1 MEVEASRDSLV
12 LIDGSSLAYRAFYA
26 LPESIATSKGE
37 ATNAILG
44 LAQMLTKLVTENGFR
59 PTVVAW
65 DRGHSGRRDEYPEY
79 KAGRVSRPDLLKEQW
94 PKLEP
99 LCEAFGHLNASV
111 EGFEAD
117 DVIATLAERAKAK
130 GMSVTIVT
138 GDRDALQLVGDGV
151 TVLATGRG
159 VTDTKEYDAD
169 AVSERYGVGPEL
181 VPDLIGL
188 KGDSSDN
195 LPGIPGVGE
204 KTAAALL
211 QEFGTLEGVLANI
224 ESVKGPKRQE
234 NLREHADTA
243 RLCRDLATAKRD
255 VPIDLDPSDVPAG
268 MPDAG
273 QLRET
278 FRRWELREPL
288 RRLEGLLGED
298 GSAPAAVAAV
308 GIEPTVEYGDPVSA
322 AALGKGP
329 LAIAL
334 IEPEAPEGALFADEV
349 MARFAVTADG
359 QNAIAGEL
367 SAPIE
372 LANALGDRGVIAH
385 DAKSLGDLP
394 ARIAHDTM
402 IAAHLLDPARRGY
415 PLAELAAEAGLDV
428 SCEDPAAIAAVQTF
442 ELATIQSA
450 RLDEDGLRRVF
461 EEVELPAIPVLRD
474 MERVGVRLDTDK
486 LAAIAERVREEA
498 GQLETAIHEAAGE
511 EFAVGSPQQLGAI
524 LFEKLGLTKKRKGK
538 TGYSTDARVLQS
550 IRDEHPIVP
559 LVERWRETTKL
570 ISTYLDALPRLVD
583 PEDGRI
589 HTTFHQAAT
598 ATGRLSSTEPNLQ
611 NIPVRSELG
620 REIRACFVAEEGS
633 VLVSCDY
640 SQVEL
645 RILAHLSDDSALKRI
660 FKAGDDVHTATAAE
674 IFGIPA
680 DAVDGALR
688 AKAKMVNYG
697 IVYGLSAFGLAD
709 RLAIPQS
716 EAQEFIDRYFTGF
729 PGLDAFMR
737 KAVDDAA
744 ERGWAETL
752 AGRRRP
758 IPELRARNHQVRQLG
773 ERLAVNTVVQ
783 GTAADVMKVG
793 MVRCA
798 NALAEQGLE
807 ARLLLQVHDE
817 LLLEA
822 PEAEAE
828 AACTIARSAME
839 EAWDLDP
846 PLVVDSGI
854 GPDWYSAK

>member
-1 MEVEASRDSLV
+1 MVPKESQLV

-44 LAQMLTKLVTENGFR
+44 LAQMLTKLIGENGFR

-65 DRGHSGRRDEYPEY
+65 DAGHSGRREQYAEY
-79 KAGRVSRPDLLKEQW
+79 KATRVSRPDLLKEQW

-99 LCEAFGHLNASV
+99 LCEAFGHVNASL

-117 DVIATLAERAKAK
+117 DVIATLAERAKAE
-130 GMSVTIVT
+130 GRRVTIVT
-138 GDRDALQLVGDGV
+138 GDRDALQLVDDAV

-159 VTDTKEYDAD
+159 VTDTKAYDRE
-169 AVSERYGVGPEL
+169 AVIERYGVPPEL
-181 VPDLIGL
+181 IPDLIGL

-195 LPGIPGVGE
+195 LPGVPGVGE

-211 QEFGTLEGVLANI
+211 QEFGSLEEVLAHI
-224 ESVKGPKRQE
+224 DQVKGPKRQE
-234 NLREHADTA
+234 NLREHGDTA
-243 RLCRDLATAKRD
+243 RMCRDLATAQRD
-255 VPIDLDPSDVPAG
+255 LPLELETAALPDGIPDPAL
-268 MPDAG
+268 
-273 QLRET
+273 LRDT

-288 RRLEGLLGED
+288 RRLEEALGGEMPEEQEAATAVEPAVVEGTPADAAKLGEGLL
-298 GSAPAAVAAV
+298 ALAV
-308 GIEPTVEYGDPVSA
+308 TV
-322 AALGKGP
+322 
-329 LAIAL
+329 
-334 IEPEAPEGALFADEV
+334 PEAPEGALFADESDV
-349 MARFAVTADG
+349 RFAATADG
-359 QNAIAGEL
+359 VEVVAGRASTAAEVVEAL
-367 SAPIE
+367 SARD
-372 LANALGDRGVIAH
+372 LVVH
-385 DAKSLGDLP
+385 DAKALGVVP
-394 ARIAHDTM
+394 NRIAHDTM

-415 PLAELAAEAGLDV
+415 PLEELAAEVGLIVAG
-428 SCEDPAAIAAVQTF
+428 EDSAACDAVRTQGLAVMQRPKLKELGLTRLF
-442 ELATIQSA
+442 E
-450 RLDEDGLRRVF
+450 D
-461 EEVELPAIPVLRD
+461 VELPAIAVLRQ
-474 MERVGVRLDTDK
+474 MEQVGIRLDTER
-486 LAAIAERVREEA
+486 LEEIAVRVRS
-498 GQLETAIHEAAGE
+498 ETAELEGRIHEQAGE
-511 EFAVGSPQQLGAI
+511 EFSVGSPQQLGGI
-524 LFEKLGLTKKRKGK
+524 LFEKLGLTKRRKGK

-570 ISTYLDALPRLVD
+570 VSTYLDALPKLVD
-583 PEDGRI
+583 PADGRI

-598 ATGRLSSTEPNLQ
+598 ATGRLSSTDPNLQ

-620 REIRACFVAEEGS
+620 KEIRSCFTAAPGC

-645 RILAHLSDDSALKRI
+645 RILAHLSGDEGLRRI

-674 IFGIPA
+674 IFEIEPSK
-680 DAVDGALR
+680 VDSGLR

-709 RLAIPQS
+709 RLAIPQG
-716 EAQEFIDRYFTGF
+716 EAQEFIDRYFAGF
-729 PGLDAFMR
+729 PGLDAFM
-737 KAVDDAA
+737 KQAVEDAV
-744 ERGWAETL
+744 ERGYAVTL

-793 MVRCA
+793 MIRCA
-798 NALAEQGLE
+798 EALGGEGLE

-822 PEAEAE
+822 PEPEAE
-828 AACTIARSAME
+828 RVRAIATEAME
-839 EAWDLDP
+839 GAWDLDP
-846 PLVVDSGI
+846 PLLVDSGI
-854 GPDWYSAK
+854 GPDWLSAK

>member
-1 MEVEASRDSLV
+1 MSEAGDGLV

-44 LAQMLTKLVTENGFR
+44 LAQMLTKLISENGFR
-59 PTVVAW
+59 PTVVCW
-65 DRGHSGRRDEYPEY
+65 DRGHSGRREQYPEY
-79 KAGRVSRPDLLKEQW
+79 KANRVSRPDLLKEQW

-99 LCEAFGHLNASV
+99 LCEAFGHVNADA

-117 DVIATLAERAKAK
+117 DVIATLAERAKAL
-130 GMSVTIVT
+130 GIQVTIVT
-138 GDRDALQLVGDGV
+138 GDRDALQLVDHGV

-169 AVSERYGVGPEL
+169 AVVERYGVPPEL

-195 LPGIPGVGE
+195 LPGVPGVGE

-211 QEFGTLEGVLANI
+211 QEFGSLEGVLANI
-224 ESVKGPKRQE
+224 DKVKGPKRQE
-234 NLREHADTA
+234 NLREHGDTA
-243 RLCRDLATAKRD
+243 RLCRDLAIARRD
-255 VPIDLDPSDVPAG
+255 VPVALDPSTVPG
-268 MPDAG
+268 GVPDATL
-273 QLRET
+273 LRET

-288 RRLEGLLGED
+288 RRLEEFLGGEIAD
-298 GSAPAAVAAV
+298 GESAAAVVSGWEPTLTEGSIEAVAAF
-308 GIEPTVEYGDPVSA
+308 GEGPVSVA
-322 AALGKGP
+322 VVV
-329 LAIAL
+329 
-334 IEPEAPEGALFADEV
+334 PEAPEDALFADETNTL
-349 MARFAVTADG
+349 FAVTADG
-359 QNAIAGEL
+359 ESVLVGDIASPAEL
-367 SAPIE
+367 IA
-372 LANALGDRGVIAH
+372 ALSDREVLAH
-385 DAKSLGDLP
+385 DAKSLGDVPQRL
-394 ARIAHDTM
+394 AHDTM

-415 PLAELAAEAGLDV
+415 PLAEVAAEAGVDV
-428 SCEDPAAIAAVQTF
+428 SAEQPAAADAVRIHALAEIQRQRLEADGML
-442 ELATIQSA
+442 ELFT
-450 RLDEDGLRRVF
+450 
-461 EEVELPAIPVLRD
+461 EVELPAVAVLRS
-474 MERVGVRLDTDK
+474 MERAGVLLDTDK
-486 LAAIAERVREEA
+486 LEAIAKRVRKEA
-498 GQLETAIHEAAGE
+498 AELEASIHEAAGE

-550 IRDEHPIVP
+550 IRDEHPIVA

-583 PEDGRI
+583 PGDGRI

-598 ATGRLSSTEPNLQ
+598 ATGRLSSTDPNLQ

-620 REIRACFVAEEGS
+620 REIRACFIAAPGS
-633 VLVSCDY
+633 VIVSCDY

-645 RILAHLSDDSALKRI
+645 RILAHLSGDDALRRI

-674 IFGIPA
+674 IFGIAPE
-680 DAVDGALR
+680 AVDGGLR

-716 EAQEFIDRYFTGF
+716 EAQEFIDRYFAGF
-729 PGLDAFMR
+729 PGLDSFM
-737 KAVDDAA
+737 KQAVVDA
-744 ERGWAETL
+744 EQRGWAQTL

-793 MVRCA
+793 MIKCEA
-798 NALAEQGLE
+798 ALRSEGLKT
-807 ARLLLQVHDE
+807 RLLLQVHDD

-822 PEAEAE
+822 PADEAEDASR
-828 AACTIARSAME
+828 IARTAME
-839 EAWDLDP
+839 DAWELDP
-846 PLVVDSGI
+846 QLVVDSGI

>member
-1 MEVEASRDSLV
+1 MSQTGDELI

-44 LAQMLTKLVTENGFR
+44 LAQMLTKLISENGFR
-59 PTVVAW
+59 PTVVCW
-65 DRGHSGRRDEYPEY
+65 DRGHSGRREQYPEY
-79 KAGRVSRPDLLKEQW
+79 KATRVSRPDLLKEQW

-99 LCEAFGHLNASV
+99 LCEAFGHVNADAD
-111 EGFEAD
+111 GFEAD
-117 DVIATLAERAKAK
+117 DVIATLAERAKALGIK
-130 GMSVTIVT
+130 VTIVT
-138 GDRDALQLVGDGV
+138 GDRDALQLVDDGV

-159 VTDTKEYDAD
+159 VTDTKEYDAA
-169 AVSERYGVGPEL
+169 AVVERYGVGPDL

-195 LPGIPGVGE
+195 LPGVPGVGE

-211 QEFGTLEGVLANI
+211 QEFGSLEGVLANI
-224 ESVKGPKRQE
+224 DNVKGPKRQE
-234 NLREHADTA
+234 NLREHGDTA
-243 RLCRDLATAKRD
+243 RLCRDLAIARRD
-255 VPIDLDPSDVPAG
+255 VPVELDPSTVPG
-268 MPDAG
+268 GVPDG
-273 QLRET
+273 ILLRET

-288 RRLEGLLGED
+288 RRLEEFLGGNTDEL
-298 GSAPAAVAAV
+298 SPAA
-308 GIEPTVEYGDPVSA
+308 TVSGW
-322 AALGKGP
+322 
-329 LAIAL
+329 
-334 IEPEAPEGALFADEV
+334 EPELVGGSVEQAASLGSGALAVATVVPETPEDALFADETNTL
-349 MARFAVTADG
+349 FAVTADG
-359 QNAIAGEL
+359 ESVLFGDVADPAELIAAF
-367 SAPIE
+367 S
-372 LANALGDRGVIAH
+372 DRDIQAH
-385 DAKSLGDLP
+385 DAKSLGDVPDRLV
-394 ARIAHDTM
+394 HDTM

-415 PLAELAAEAGLDV
+415 PLAEVAAEAAIEV
-428 SCEDPAAIAAVQTF
+428 SAEQQVAADAVRIHALT
-442 ELATIQSA
+442 EIQRE
-450 RLDEDGLRRVF
+450 RLKEDGMLDLF
-461 EEVELPAIPVLRD
+461 TDVELPAVAVLRS
-474 MERVGVRLDTDK
+474 MERAGVLLDTDK
-486 LAAIAERVREEA
+486 LEAIAKRVRKEA
-498 GQLETAIHEAAGE
+498 AELEASIHEAAGE
-511 EFAVGSPQQLGAI
+511 EFAVGSPQQLGVI

-550 IRDEHPIVP
+550 IRDEHPIVA

-583 PEDGRI
+583 PSDGRI

-598 ATGRLSSTEPNLQ
+598 ATGRLSSTDPNLQ

-620 REIRACFVAEEGS
+620 REIRACFVAAPGC

-645 RILAHLSDDSALKRI
+645 RILAHLSGDEALRRI

-674 IFGIPA
+674 IFGIAPSE
-680 DAVDGALR
+680 VDGGLR

-716 EAQEFIDRYFTGF
+716 EAKEFIDRYFAGF
-729 PGLDAFMR
+729 PGLDAFM
-737 KAVDDAA
+737 KQAVIEA
-744 ERGWAETL
+744 EQRGWAQTL

-793 MVRCA
+793 MIKCEA
-798 NALAEQGLE
+798 ALRSEGLK

-822 PEAEAE
+822 PEEEAQD
-828 AACTIARSAME
+828 ASRIACKAME
-839 EAWDLDP
+839 DAWDLDP
-846 PLVVDSGI
+846 QLVVDSGI